1 MPVTP
6 IENLDE
12 FHKVVNSPTPAIV
25 NFWAAWCGPC
35 KVINPIFENFAD
47 KPENAKLKFYKLDAD
62 AVPDATNEAAI
73 HVVRPTSCPLRRA
86 NTMPS
91 LLE

>member
-1 MPVTP
+1 M
-6 IENLDE
+6 
-12 FHKVVNSPTPAIV
+12 K
-25 NFWAAWCGPC
+25 
-35 KVINPIFENFAD
+35 INPIFENFAD

-62 AVPDATNEAAI
+62 AVPDATSEVGIRA
-73 HVVRPTSCPLRRA
+73 VRPASCPLRRA